1 MNDPH
6 PTPMRPGELSQLA
19 EAVRVFSE
27 ERDWA
32 KFHDPKSL
40 ALAVAS
46 EAGQLA
52 ELFRWI
58 PESEATADFSH
69 GERQLRA
76 GEEIADALIFL
87 VRLAD
92 VLGIDLPHA
101 VNTNFAATIA
111 HFPTN
116 RVTGKAPNSA

>member
-6 PTPMRPGELSQLA
+6 PDPMRPGELSQLA
-19 EAVRVFSE
+19 DAVRAFSE

-40 ALAVAS
+40 ALAVVS

-58 PESEATADFSH
+58 PADEAAAAFSH
-69 GERQLRA
+69 GERNLRA
-76 GEEIADALIFL
+76 GEEIADVLIFL

-92 VLGIDLPHA
+92 VLEIDLPHA
-101 VNTNFAATIA
+101 VNTNFATTSAR
-111 HFPTN
+111 FPPS
-116 RVTGKAPNSA
+116 RVQGKAPNSA

>member
-1 MNDPH
+1 MTDPH
-6 PTPMRPGELSQLA
+6 TFMLPGELSHLA
-19 EAVRVFSE
+19 DAVRTFSE

-40 ALAVAS
+40 ALAVAG

-58 PESEATADFSH
+58 PEAEATESFSH

-76 GEEIADALIFL
+76 GEEIADVLVYL

-101 VNTNFAATIA
+101 VNTNFTATIA
-111 HFPTN
+111 RFPKD
-116 RVTGKAPNSA
+116 RVHGKAPNTA

>member
-1 MNDPH
+1 
-6 PTPMRPGELSQLA
+6 MRPGELSHLA
-19 EAVRVFSE
+19 DAVRAFSE
-27 ERDWA
+27 EREWA

-40 ALAVAS
+40 ALAVVS

-58 PESEATADFSH
+58 PESEAAASFAH
-69 GERQLRA
+69 GERHLRA
-76 GEEIADALIFL
+76 AEEIADVLVFL

-101 VNTNFAATIA
+101 VNTGFAATTA
-111 HFPTN
+111 RFPAT
-116 RVTGKAPNSA
+116 RVRGKAPNTA

>member
-1 MNDPH
+1 MQ
-6 PTPMRPGELSQLA
+6 PGELSQLA
-19 EAVRVFSE
+19 DALRAFSA
-27 ERDWA
+27 ERDWV

-52 ELFRWI
+52 DLFRWI
-58 PESEATADFSH
+58 PESEATAAFSH

-76 GEEIADALIFL
+76 GEEIADVLVFL

-92 VLGIDLPHA
+92 VLGIDLPHS
-101 VNTNFAATIA
+101 VNTNVAATEA
-111 HFPTN
+111 RFPAD
-116 RVTGKAPNSA
+116 RVQGTAPNTA